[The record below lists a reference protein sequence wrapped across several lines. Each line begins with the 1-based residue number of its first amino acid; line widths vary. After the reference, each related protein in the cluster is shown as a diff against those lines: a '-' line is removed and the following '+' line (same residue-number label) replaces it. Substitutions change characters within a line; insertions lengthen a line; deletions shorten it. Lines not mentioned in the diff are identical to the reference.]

1 MDKEYLHGLM
11 DVGMKESTLMIR
23 NMDLEYTLGQI
34 IGNMLDSGKMVNSTV
49 KVFIKMS
56 VK

>member
-23 NMDLEYTLGQI
+23 NMDLEYTLGRI

>member
-11 DVGMKESTLMIR
+11 DVDMKESTLMIKST
-23 NMDLEYTLGQI
+23 DLEYILGRI
-34 IGNMLDSGKMVNSTV
+34 IGNMLDSGKTVNNTV
-49 KVFIKMS
+49 KESTKML